1 VKQVVLSGW
10 LSFLQE
16 AVEGVRDVEHSL
28 QMALDVSSATLMW
41 FSDMYKELLDNAH
54 VFQNESE

>member
-1 VKQVVLSGW
+1 MLSGW